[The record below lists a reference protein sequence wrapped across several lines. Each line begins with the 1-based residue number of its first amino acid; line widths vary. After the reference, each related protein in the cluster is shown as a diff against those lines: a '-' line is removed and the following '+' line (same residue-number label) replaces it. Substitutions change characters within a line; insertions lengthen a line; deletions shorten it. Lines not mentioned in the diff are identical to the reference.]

1 MKVRKLLMSDDNKG
15 SVYVPSSN
23 VSAFPLAKPRYSNDN
38 NNLKRDTQRDRLLTE
53 GNISNIIR
61 QLLDTQGFMI
71 SCIDVVET
79 DAGTGTGEGSTAQKL
94 LDVEFNLYGYNFRLH
109 NWQIPNF
116 LGTGSSFT
124 IYAKLSDIVND
135 EINGQDNNDGVY
147 EGLVM
152 CDRLVEGDIGF
163 ALLEI
168 SGCTVTADGVITSF
182 THSVPNESYIKFNGS
197 SLKIGGIDGKYKK

>member
-1 MKVRKLLMSDDNKG
+1 MSDVINE
-15 SVYVPSSN
+15 VCVPSSN
-23 VSAFPLAKPRYSNDN
+23 VSAFPLAKPRYSYDN
-38 NNLKRDTQRDRLLTE
+38 NNLQRDIPRDRLLTE

-71 SCIDVVET
+71 SCCDSVVEGSNT
-79 DAGTGTGEGSTAQKL
+79 GTGTGEGSTTQKL

-124 IYAKLSDIVND
+124 IYAKLNDIVND
-135 EINGQDNNDGVY
+135 EINGQDTTDGVY
-147 EGLVM
+147 TGLIM
-152 CDRLVEGDIGF
+152 CDRLEEGDIGF
-163 ALLEI
+163 ALLTIE
-168 SGCTVTADGVITSF
+168 GCTVTADKVITDF
-182 THSVPNESYIKFNGS
+182 TYSVPNESYIKFNGS